1 MGRGSKEDTVV
12 VEKDALPEERWKPC
26 LEAVQFE
33 VKRLKKRK
41 SRRGVVFGTVCR
53 ILFVVMA
60 AVLINTY
67 VVRVATVNG
76 GSMEPTLR
84 DQDIVLCLSWDYT
97 PNYGDIIVT
106 EMDVG
111 GGHMVKR
118 IIALPGDLVNVDF
131 TSGLVTVNGKVLDEP
146 YINDLTTLEGD
157 VLFPLTV
164 LPGRVFVMG
173 DNRNHSVDSRRSV
186 VGMVP
191 ECTILGKV
199 IFRIFPLAGVGTIR

>member
-1 MGRGSKEDTVV
+1 MRRKSKVETVDTDTEVLQDGT
-12 VEKDALPEERWKPC
+12 KKPC
-26 LEAVQFE
+26 LAAVQFE

-41 SRRGVVFGTVCR
+41 KQRRVVFGTIFR

-60 AVLINTY
+60 AILFNSH

-76 GSMEPTLR
+76 ESMEPTLH
-84 DQDIVLCLSWDYT
+84 DKEIVLCLSWGYT
-97 PNYGDIIVT
+97 PDYGDIVVT

-118 IIALPGDLVNVDF
+118 IIALEGDTVNIDF
-131 TSGLVTVNGKVLDEP
+131 TSGLVTVNGKVLSEP
-146 YINDLTTLEGD
+146 YITEPMSLAGD
-157 VLFPLTV
+157 VQFPLTV
-164 LPGRVFVMG
+164 LPGRVFVLG

-186 VGMVP
+186 VGLVP

-199 IFRIFPLAGVGTIR
+199 VFRIFPFTQLGTI